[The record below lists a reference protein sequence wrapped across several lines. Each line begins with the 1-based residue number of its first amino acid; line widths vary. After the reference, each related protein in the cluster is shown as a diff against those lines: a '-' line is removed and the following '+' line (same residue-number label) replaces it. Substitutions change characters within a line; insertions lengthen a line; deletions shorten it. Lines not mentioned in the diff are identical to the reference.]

1 MSWRLYVILFLGFIL
16 IGTSCEK
23 DDEEFPMGV
32 QLPESVE
39 FGKSEIYR
47 NGELLD
53 YERRFFHWKE
63 TSVHKHFTYSF
74 FLQQEIDLWH
84 SLVFTWLPADTGF
97 FKVGNPGVMHEIAS
111 TGFSQVVD
119 EDLWGYSYELLD
131 KEDGFIHITHLDTLE
146 MTVKGN
152 FEVKFVRTSKNGN
165 RQDLGLPKYLYF
177 QGVFYEN
184 YRIP

>member
-1 MSWRLYVILFLGFIL
+1 MTWRLCIILFFGFSL

-32 QLPESVE
+32 QIPDSVE

-47 NGELLD
+47 NGELFD
-53 YERRFFHWKE
+53 YERRFFHWKR
-63 TSVHKHFTYSF
+63 TSVHKDFSYTF
-74 FLQQEIDLWH
+74 FLKQEIDLWH
-84 SLVFTWLPADTGF
+84 SLTFTWLPADTGF
-97 FKVGNPGVMHEIAS
+97 FKIDRPGVMYEIAS

-119 EDLWGYSYELLD
+119 EDLPGYKYELLD
-131 KEDGFIHITHLDTLE
+131 KENGFIHITHLDTAE

-152 FEVKFVRTSKNGN
+152 FEAKFIRTSKNGN
-165 RQDLGLPKYLYF
+165 RQDLGLPKFLYF